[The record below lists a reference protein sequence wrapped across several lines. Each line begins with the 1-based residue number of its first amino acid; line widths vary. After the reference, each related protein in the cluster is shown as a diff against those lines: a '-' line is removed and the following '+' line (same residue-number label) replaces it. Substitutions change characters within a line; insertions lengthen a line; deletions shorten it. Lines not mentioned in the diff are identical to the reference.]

1 MKNSKL
7 DSKSANAR
15 KSAAFRRELI
25 AAMKFPEV
33 RLAVWMALNEL
44 ENGAAHFGRAFES
57 MGRVMSPGPKDPQ

>member
-7 DSKSANAR
+7 DSKSAKAR

-33 RLAVWMALNEL
+33 SLAVWMALNEL
-44 ENGAAHFGRAFES
+44 ENGAAHFGRTFES
-57 MGRVMSPGPKDPQ
+57 MARVMPPSPKDSQ